1 MDRLLVH
8 DGVQAHGVQAQIR
21 DVPVVAIRWLRRE
34 EPIFKILRGG
44 ISRNWRTNHG
54 LHRDLAGHNGGARLP
69 VAAAVVI
76 SGTSTTSQPFPGPR
90 RILAADRQ
98 KKMGSET

>member
-1 MDRLLVH
+1 VISDGSDDRQL
-8 DGVQAHGVQAQIR
+8 AQPARLAIMHNHI
-21 DVPVVAIRWLRRE
+21 VAIRWLRRE